1 MYFPRK
7 KGDRSSSF
15 FFINKI
21 MMRYLGIII
30 LWLLSWDLSGQYKKF
45 QLLPSSVTN
54 IKFTNWVE
62 PNARMN
68 VFISPYFYNGG
79 GVAVGDINNDGL
91 SDIFF
96 VANFGPDKLYLN
108 KGNMIF
114 EDISLGANV
123 IGVKSWETG
132 VTMCD
137 INNDGWLDIYISRSG
152 LMPGTPSHNL
162 LYVNN
167 KDNTFT
173 EQASAYGLAD
183 ISHSTQ
189 ASFFDYDLD
198 GDLDVFLLNHNVK
211 RITPESM
218 AFTFRDLFAG
228 DKLYR
233 NDGGKFTDVSEEA
246 GILGRTIGYGLGV
259 MIGDVNQDSWPDVY
273 VSNDYIENDYLYI
286 NKGNG
291 SFNECIKE
299 QIPHVPLYSMG
310 GDMAD
315 FNNDGLLDLMTLDMT
330 AEDNFRQ
337 KANMAGMDPE
347 KFWATVNSGKH
358 YQYMVNCLQL
368 NNGKG
373 SFSDVAAMA
382 GVSYSD
388 WSWGAVFADFDND
401 GLKDQFITNGY
412 RVTLSKDFINWYKER
427 ERFLNE
433 KSVFERDHA
442 AETSEAMSN
451 VPSEKVK
458 NYMFRNTGN
467 LSFESVAESWGLD
480 MPSFSNGFAY
490 ADLDND
496 GDLDLIVN
504 NLDHQAFVYEN
515 MGTQPNAYLRLKFDG
530 PTQNKMGLGTKVTIK
545 TQGREQFQEH
555 YITRGFQ
562 SSVEPIMHFGIGDA
576 KQVSEIEVT
585 WFDDKVERLKN
596 VNPNQL
602 LTLSY
607 TNAAKPTNDIKRKE
621 ELSFQ
626 EVTDEL
632 GIDFRHVEN
641 EYDDFEKQILLPHK
655 MSQFGP
661 ALTVAD
667 VNGDRLDDFFVGGAR
682 GQAGVL
688 YIQDKDGK
696 FGVLTNAPW
705 QRHEQSEDLDAMFFD
720 ADTDGDLD
728 LYVVSG
734 GNEYEVNDPLLQDR
748 LYLNNG
754 FGEFTYAANALPQ
767 MLVSGGVVKAGDL
780 DSDGDLDLFVGGRL
794 VPGQYPKSPRSYI
807 LENTNGVFTD
817 VTTAVA
823 PSLGKTGMVTDAT
836 WTDFNGDNKPDL
848 IVVGEWMPILMFENK
863 SSRLEQVALQDGLN
877 EHTGWWFS
885 VASADMDND
894 GDVDFIAGNLGNN
907 YKYKAS
913 KHEPFNI
920 YAKDFDQNGW
930 WDIVLGYYND
940 NELYPVRGLQCSS
953 QQIPN
958 IKKKFDSYNA
968 FADATLMDIYEE
980 MGIGQALK
988 YKATNFSSS
997 YIENLGNGKFK
1008 ISALP
1013 PRAQV
1018 APVND
1023 IIIGDFNDDKRKD
1036 ILLAGNLYSS
1046 EVETPRA
1053 DGGTGLLLHGDGKGN
1068 FSEVPPHISGLLI
1081 NGDVKKIKIIRLNKK
1096 RTGVL
1101 VARNNKALSVIVIK

>member
-1 MYFPRK
+1 
-7 KGDRSSSF
+7 
-15 FFINKI
+15 
-21 MMRYLGIII
+21 MMRYIGMLT
-30 LWLLSWDLSGQYKKF
+30 LWLISWNLCGQHKKF

-54 IKFTNWVE
+54 IRFTNWVE
-62 PNARMN
+62 PTARMN

-108 KGNMIF
+108 KGDMIF
-114 EDISLGANV
+114 EDISLSANV

-137 INNDGWLDIYISRSG
+137 INNDGWLDIYVSRSG
-152 LMPGTPSHNL
+152 LMPDTPSQNL

-173 EQASAYGLAD
+173 EQASVYGLAD
-183 ISHSTQ
+183 ISHTTQ

-218 AFTFRDLFAG
+218 TFTFRDIFVG

-233 NDGGKFTDVSEEA
+233 NDEGKFTDVSEEA
-246 GILGRTIGYGLGV
+246 GILGSTIGYGLGV
-259 MIGDVNQDSWPDVY
+259 MIGDVNQDGWPDVY

-286 NKGNG
+286 NNGNG
-291 SFNECIKE
+291 SFSECIKE
-299 QIPHVPLYSMG
+299 QMPHIPLYSMG

-347 KFWATVNSGKH
+347 KFWATVNAGKH

-427 ERFLNE
+427 EKFL
-433 KSVFERDHA
+433 SMRPVHERDYA
-442 AETSEAMSN
+442 AETREAMNN

-458 NYMFRNTGN
+458 NYMFRNKGN
-467 LSFESVAESWGLD
+467 LSFEPVTESWGLD
-480 MPSFSNGFAY
+480 EPSFSNGFAH

-496 GDLDLIVN
+496 GDLDLVLN

-515 MGTQPNAYLRLKFDG
+515 MGMTTNNYLRIKFQG
-530 PTQNKMGLGTKVTIK
+530 PAQNKLGLGAKVTVRI
-545 TQGREQFQEH
+545 GSREQFQEH
-555 YITRGFQ
+555 YITRGYQ
-562 SSVEPIMHFGIGDA
+562 SSVEPVMHFGLGHTRQID
-576 KQVSEIEVT
+576 EIEVI
-585 WFDDKVERLKN
+585 WFDGKVELLKN
-596 VNPNQL
+596 VKPNRL

-607 TNAAKPTNDIKRKE
+607 TNAAEPVNSIKKPEANHFREITG
-621 ELSFQ
+621 
-626 EVTDEL
+626 EL
-632 GIDFRHVEN
+632 GIDFRHIEN
-641 EYDDFEKQILLPHK
+641 EFDDFEEQILLPHK
-655 MSQFGP
+655 LSQFGP
-661 ALTVAD
+661 ALAVSD
-667 VNGDRLDDFFVGGAR
+667 VNGDGLDDFYVGGAR

-688 YIQDKDGK
+688 YFQGKDGR
-696 FGVLTNAPW
+696 FSASTNAPW
-705 QRHEQSEDLDAMFFD
+705 QIHDQSEDLDALFFD
-720 ADTDGDLD
+720 ADTDGDPD

-734 GNEYEVNDPLLQDR
+734 GNEYEINDTLLQDR

-754 FGEFTYAANALPQ
+754 LGAFTYAAEALPA

-780 DSDGDLDLFVGGRL
+780 DGDGDPDLFVGGRL
-794 VPGQYPKSPRSYI
+794 TPGQYPRSPRSYI
-807 LENTNGVFTD
+807 LENNMGVFTD
-817 VTTAVA
+817 ITAVA
-823 PSLGKTGMVTDAT
+823 APSLNRPGMITDAT
-836 WTDFNGDNKPDL
+836 WSDFNGDNRPDL
-848 IVVGEWMPILMFENK
+848 VVVGEWMPVHILLNKKGKLEELPFREGFKEN
-863 SSRLEQVALQDGLN
+863 
-877 EHTGWWFS
+877 TGWWFS
-885 VASADMDND
+885 VTSADMDGD
-894 GDVDFIAGNLGNN
+894 GDMDLIAGNLGNN
-907 YKYKAS
+907 YKYQANKQ
-913 KHEPFNI
+913 EPFNI
-920 YAKDFDQNGW
+920 YAKDFDQNGR

-940 NELYPVRGLQCSS
+940 HELYPVRGLQCSS
-953 QQIPN
+953 QQIPG
-958 IKKKFDSYNA
+958 IQRKFNSYNA
-968 FADATLMDIYEE
+968 FAGATLMDIYEE
-980 MGIGQALK
+980 MNIDQALK
-988 YKATNFSSS
+988 YSATNFSSS
-997 YIENLGNGKFK
+997 YIENLGDGKFN
-1008 ISALP
+1008 IRALP
-1013 PRAQV
+1013 PRAQL

-1023 IIIGDFNDDKRKD
+1023 IIIEDFDDDKHKD
-1036 ILLAGNLYSS
+1036 ILLAGNLYGS

-1053 DGGTGLLLHGDGKGN
+1053 DAGTGLLLRGDGQGN
-1068 FSEVPPHISGLLI
+1068 FSEVPPHLSGLLV
-1081 NGDVKKIKIIRLNKK
+1081 NGNVKKMRTIQLNKWGK
-1096 RTGVL
+1096 AVL
-1101 VARNNKALSVIVIK
+1101 VAVNNQPLRVIALK

>member
-1 MYFPRK
+1 
-7 KGDRSSSF
+7 
-15 FFINKI
+15 
-21 MMRYLGIII
+21 MRYIGMLI
-30 LWLLSWDLSGQYKKF
+30 LWLLSWDLYSQHKKF
-45 QLLPSSVTN
+45 QLLPSSATN
-54 IKFTNWVE
+54 IRFTNWVE
-62 PNARMN
+62 PTARMN

-114 EDISLGANV
+114 EDISLSANV

-137 INNDGWLDIYISRSG
+137 INNDGWLDIYVSRSG

-173 EQASAYGLAD
+173 EQASVYGLAD
-183 ISHSTQ
+183 ISHATQ

-218 AFTFRDLFAG
+218 TFTFRDIFAG

-233 NDGGKFTDVSEEA
+233 NDEGKFTDVSEEA
-246 GILGRTIGYGLGV
+246 GILGSTIGYGLGV

-286 NKGNG
+286 NNGNG
-291 SFNECIKE
+291 SFTECIKE
-299 QIPHVPLYSMG
+299 QMPHIPLYSMG

-347 KFWATVNSGKH
+347 KFWATVRAGKH

-427 ERFLNE
+427 EKFLN
-433 KSVFERDHA
+433 KRPAHERDYM
-442 AETSEAMSN
+442 AETREAMNN

-458 NYMFRNTGN
+458 NYMFRNKGN
-467 LSFESVAESWGLD
+467 LSFERVTESWGLD
-480 MPSFSNGFAY
+480 KPSFSNGFAY

-496 GDLDLIVN
+496 GDLDLVVN

-515 MGTQPNAYLRLKFDG
+515 MGTLPNTYLRLKFQG
-530 PTQNKMGLGTKVTIK
+530 PAQNKLGLGTKVTIR
-545 TQGREQFQEH
+545 TGGWEQFQEH
-555 YITRGFQ
+555 YITRGYQ
-562 SSVEPIMHFGIGDA
+562 SSVEPVMHFGLADA
-576 KQVSEIEVT
+576 RQIDEIEVI
-585 WFDDKVERLKN
+585 WFDGKVEHLKN
-596 VNPNQL
+596 VEPNQL

-607 TNAAKPTNDIKRKE
+607 VNAAKPVKSIKKPE
-621 ELSFQ
+621 GNGFFEI
-626 EVTDEL
+626 TDEL
-632 GIDFRHVEN
+632 GIDFRHIEN
-641 EYDDFEKQILLPHK
+641 EYDDFEEQILLPHK
-655 MSQFGP
+655 LSQFGP
-661 ALTVAD
+661 ALAVAD
-667 VNGDRLDDFFVGGAR
+667 VNGDGSDDFYIGGAR
-682 GQAGVL
+682 GQAGLL
-688 YIQDKDGK
+688 YFQGADGK
-696 FGVLTNAPW
+696 FSASTNAPW
-705 QRHEQSEDLDAMFFD
+705 QMHKQSEDLDALFFD

-734 GNEYEVNDPLLQDR
+734 GNEYEVNDSLLQDR

-754 FGEFTYAANALPQ
+754 LGAFTYAAEALPP

-780 DSDGDLDLFVGGRL
+780 DNDGDSDLFVGGRL
-794 VPGQYPKSPRSYI
+794 IPGQYPKSPRSYI
-807 LENTNGVFTD
+807 LENNMGVFKD
-817 VTTAVA
+817 ITTAVA
-823 PSLGKTGMVTDAT
+823 PSLSTPGMVTDAT
-836 WTDFNGDNKPDL
+836 WSDFNGDNRPDL
-848 IVVGEWMPILMFENK
+848 VVVGEWMPIHMLLNKNGKLEELPFREEFNEN
-863 SSRLEQVALQDGLN
+863 
-877 EHTGWWFS
+877 TGWWFS
-885 VASADMDND
+885 VTSADMDGD
-894 GDVDFIAGNLGNN
+894 GDMDFVAGNLGNN
-907 YKYKAS
+907 YKYQAS
-913 KHEPFNI
+913 KQEPFNI
-920 YAKDFDQNGW
+920 YAKDFDQNGQ

-940 NELYPVRGLQCSS
+940 HELYPVRGLQCSS
-953 QQIPN
+953 QQIPD
-958 IKKKFDSYNA
+958 IERKFNSYNA
-968 FADATLMDIYEE
+968 FAEATLMDIYEE
-980 MGIGQALK
+980 MDIGRALK
-988 YKATNFSSS
+988 YSATNFSSS
-997 YIENLGNGKFK
+997 YIENLGNGRFE
-1008 ISALP
+1008 IRALP
-1013 PRAQV
+1013 SRAQL

-1023 IIIGDFNDDKRKD
+1023 IIIEDFDDDKQKD
-1036 ILLAGNLYSS
+1036 ILLAGNLYGS

-1053 DGGTGLLLHGDGKGN
+1053 DGGTGLLLRGDGHGN
-1068 FSEVPPHISGLLI
+1068 FSEVPPHLSGLLV
-1081 NGDVKKIKIIRLNKK
+1081 NGNVKKMRTIQLNKWGK
-1096 RTGVL
+1096 AIL
-1101 VARNNKALSVIVIK
+1101 VAANNQPLRVIALK